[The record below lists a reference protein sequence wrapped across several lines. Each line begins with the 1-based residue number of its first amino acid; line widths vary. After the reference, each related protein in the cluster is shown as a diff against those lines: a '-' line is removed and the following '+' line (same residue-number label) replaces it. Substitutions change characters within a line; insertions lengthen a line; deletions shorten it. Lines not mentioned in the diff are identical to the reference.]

1 MTKQVIFVLLLAI
14 ALSIAAVVLKG
25 RGRRGARGDIR
36 PRCWVPCDHVP
47 VRSWALFKARD
58 VLRELIR
65 TLKAEQSAA
74 QVA

>member
-36 PRCWVPCDHVP
+36 PRK
-47 VRSWALFKARD
+47 L
-58 VLRELIR
+58 LTEREKQKK
-65 TLKAEQSAA
+65 TKQTYTADTKGNP
-74 QVA
+74 